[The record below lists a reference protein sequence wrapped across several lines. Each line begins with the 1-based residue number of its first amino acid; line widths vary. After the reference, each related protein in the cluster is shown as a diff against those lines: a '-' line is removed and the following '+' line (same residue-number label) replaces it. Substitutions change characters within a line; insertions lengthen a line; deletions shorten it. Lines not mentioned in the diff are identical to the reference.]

1 MVSLAPKQ
9 PQFLFSYVPLFD
21 YKKAYK
27 NPAKAME
34 IVAKAK
40 SPNVAATIWA
50 IENEQASPI
59 LVMDNAK
66 KLANHMTEWSDNKP
80 EDWFKLIY
88 GDDGKNFHQICIM
101 ADMNKS
107 KVRYNIKALQERT
120 QPLGDNFT
128 IITKPITF
136 TSQSI
141 TQHYNFTY
149 QNLQNQEKVKLCFYE
164 EKDLKASDDINKML
178 NPRKI
183 IEVCEVPIINANTAL
198 SKFSDAYIYAQW
210 FKQEFQLTLKAR
222 GLQ

>member
-9 PQFLFSYVPLFD
+9 PQVLFSYVPLFD

-66 KLANHMTEWSDNKP
+66 ELANHMTEWSDNKP

-88 GDDGKNFHQICIM
+88 GDDGKNFYQICIM
-101 ADMNKS
+101 ADMDKS
-107 KVRYNIKALQERT
+107 KVRYNIKALHART

-128 IITKPITF
+128 VITKPITF
-136 TSQSI
+136 TSKSI
-141 TQHYNFTY
+141 TQHYNDLY
-149 QNLQNQEKVKLCFYE
+149 KNLQSQTKVKICFYE
-164 EKDLKASDDINKML
+164 KKDMKTSTDINKML

-183 IEVCEVPIINANTAL
+183 IEICEVPIINANTATN
-198 SKFSDAYIYAQW
+198 IYAQW